1 MKRNK
6 VDVVNYM
13 LGFGGVAKGL
23 GSTFGYGLLTLQ
35 NAKKRAPIGT
45 NITDRECE
53 GIKAQIWFNDIA
65 AVDALIKDLVYIRTK
80 MTDHRELM
88 REAVKEA
95 KGDDFVA
102 NIKPLGNPNKLG
114 QVSGAGKKQR
124 MHNAGKNKRSR
135 SSRAGK

>member
-23 GSTFGYGLLTLQ
+23 GSLFGYGLLTFQ

-45 NITDRECE
+45 NITDKGCV
-53 GIKAQIWFNDIA
+53 GTKAQIWFNDIA

-80 MTDHRELM
+80 MTDYRTAM
-88 REAVKEA
+88 REAVEEV
-95 KGDDFVA
+95 KGGGFVA
-102 NIKPLGNPNKLG
+102 TIKPLGNPNKLG

-124 MHNAGKNKRSR
+124 MHNSGKNKRSR